1 MSDAECSE
9 DENYHSQGMHQSTVI
24 YRLDGTLHVYN
35 YDDILL
41 SSQVKFNW
49 SSIE

>member
-1 MSDAECSE
+1 MLNVVKKKLPQPRNGPVTSHI
-9 DENYHSQGMHQSTVI
+9 N
-24 YRLDGTLHVYN
+24 RLDGTLHVYN